1 MLGSRLCFHSV
12 EEEAE
17 WLFMSEN
24 KTDPELFIYL
34 WFSIPSWLLHKG
46 LKEKGERQEVLVTA
60 FQWLA
65 TTSRGG
71 KKILLWI
78 IFTPTSGN
86 RTTASQDQL
95 CRS

>member
-1 MLGSRLCFHSV
+1 MLGSRLCFHSG

-17 WLFMSEN
+17 RLFVSEN
-24 KTDPELFIYL
+24 KTDAELFISL

-46 LKEKGERQEVLVTA
+46 LKEKGERQEVLVTV

-71 KKILLWI
+71 KRIVLWI

-86 RTTASQDQL
+86 HTTVPQDQL